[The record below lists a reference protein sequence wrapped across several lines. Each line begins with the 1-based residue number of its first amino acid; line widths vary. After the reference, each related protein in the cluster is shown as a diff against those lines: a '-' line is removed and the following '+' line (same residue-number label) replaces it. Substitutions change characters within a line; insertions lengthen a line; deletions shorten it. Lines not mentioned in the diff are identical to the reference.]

1 MKKAKTILTT
11 ALILAVAFI
20 GFLFPSKAYAETLT
34 DYEQIFLEKYQSIY
48 SLNVSGG
55 LNSSNEDVYY
65 ADAGAGISAG
75 EQAETLSEGFLTT
88 YRNEREVLMVAY
100 KNVCKFK
107 IDNSYD
113 ASELA
118 PTENGVILVNQKVS
132 ETKSAINSATTK
144 AEIDSAYN
152 SFMDF
157 IQDGGF
163 VMNVTT
169 LQMSSDSKVVATV
182 TAQNKIFSP
191 DDVLEVKPFKDS
203 VIARNTKL
211 AIAERVDLPV
221 QNGGVAC
228 YLSVRWLR
236 NGVITEKPSEP
247 VTVEVDLSHFGVTA
261 ENGDSVCLARYLG
274 NGEVEFST
282 ATIENGKLTFTLT
295 GFGGDIQ
302 TNYDLDFAVVLEG
315 YPVARQSFMS
325 QYWIV
330 VVIALG
336 VIVIAYIIVKIILTR
351 KRTKKRKALKKFNK
365 EYKAQAK
372 QAKLDKKQAKLEK
385 KKGKSA
391 KGESAESA
399 ESEQGITE

>member
-20 GFLFPSKAYAETLT
+20 GFLFPTKAYAETLT

-113 ASELA
+113 TSELA

-144 AEIDSAYN
+144 SEIDSAYN

-163 VMNVTT
+163 VMNVTV
-169 LQMSSDSKVVATV
+169 LQMSSESKVVATV

-247 VTVEVDLSHFGVTA
+247 VTIEIDLSHFGVTA

-336 VIVIAYIIVKIILTR
+336 VIVIAYITVKIILTR

-365 EYKAQAK
+365 EYKAQEK
-372 QAKLDKKQAKLEK
+372 QAKLDKKKAKLEK

-391 KGESAESA
+391 KGESAES
-399 ESEQGITE
+399 EQEITE